1 MSNSDEQ
8 ILSDKVVENNA
19 RSSCLDLSMYSSMI
33 QDKRILFVPLG
44 ILFVLVLVVLYLVYS
59 NGRSGVSLNGSNQ
72 DVVEKSS
79 NQNVADTVDLSSSV
93 DKSYFVLPQ
102 YYFRYMPKVSY
113 SNVPLV
119 PNLFNVRFDDQSL
132 KLEYFLGGELV
143 MDRPYDLFEYIN
155 DSGACPL
162 RLPARPMVSRDGTRL
177 YFVDKD
183 EPNKVKMMDTNKEIS
198 VIYTT
203 PEPQNFIAYIA
214 VDKNNNLAYTI
225 LEKNPLDCK
234 AGNEGPW
241 VEVTGYH
248 LINGKMYKIYDGQK
262 FMSFEGVID
271 FGDNYFIT
279 VSDANGLG
287 TANVHHR
294 MYKIK
299 DVYMELIQTFGSM
312 IYKGKNYIIVYG
324 KSSSL
329 FPEVHESVLKVSLD
343 DGSIETI
350 FSKDTVG
357 KEVFIFGLETVVH
370 SDGRIE
376 LKYTD
381 NPSDL
386 DDYADYLKREEI
398 LKRAST
404 FVYEADR

>member
-1 MSNSDEQ
+1 MSNSNKQ
-8 ILSDKVVENNA
+8 ISSDGVVESNG
-19 RSSCLDLSMYSSMI
+19 RSSCLDLSMYSNMI
-33 QDKRILFVPLG
+33 RGKRILVVPLG
-44 ILFVLVLVVLYLVYS
+44 ILFVIVLVVSYLVYS
-59 NGRSGVSLNGSNQ
+59 NSRLGFSLDGSNQ

-79 NQNVADTVDLSSSV
+79 NQNVADRVDLSFFV
-93 DKSYFVLPQ
+93 DKSHFVLPQ
-102 YYFRYMPKVSY
+102 YYFGYMPKVSY

-119 PNLFNVRFDDQSL
+119 SNLFNVRFDDQSL
-132 KLEYFLGGELV
+132 KLEYFLGSELV
-143 MDRPYDLFEYIN
+143 MDRPHNFFEYKF
-155 DSGACPL
+155 DESCPF
-162 RLPARPMVSRDGTRL
+162 RLPARPVVSRDLTRL

-183 EPNKVKMMDTNKEIS
+183 EPNKVKMMDTNKQIS

-248 LINGKMYKIYDGQK
+248 LINGKTYKIYDGQK
-262 FMSFEGVID
+262 FMSFEGVIAFD
-271 FGDNYFIT
+271 DNYFIT

-299 DVYMELIQTFGSM
+299 DVYMEPIQTFGSM

-324 KSSSL
+324 KSSSI

-343 DGSIETI
+343 DGGIETL

-357 KEVFIFGLETVVH
+357 KEVFIFGLETVVY
-370 SDGRIE
+370 SDGRID

-398 LKRAST
+398 LKRSST